1 LPACAKVR
9 RASSLGAFC
18 SAVADPLA
26 LRVSGVHLIL
36 EDIAVRPIA
45 QTDLGR
51 LLKASGGVYRRE
63 GSFFGVFTG
72 ARFVDFSTGHSGFE
86 VSLQIDVPAA
96 AGRRK
101 DFWES
106 KSGLSAGNL
115 VALVWNDGGQQTASS
130 GVVVSSASTE
140 PPQGRPI
147 CAG

>member
-1 LPACAKVR
+1 
-9 RASSLGAFC
+9 
-18 SAVADPLA
+18 

-36 EDIAVRPIA
+36 EDLAVRPIA

-51 LLKASGGVYRRE
+51 LLKTSGGVYRRE

-72 ARFVDFSTGHSGFE
+72 ARFV
-86 VSLQIDVPAA
+86 
-96 AGRRK
+96 

-147 CAG
+147 CEG